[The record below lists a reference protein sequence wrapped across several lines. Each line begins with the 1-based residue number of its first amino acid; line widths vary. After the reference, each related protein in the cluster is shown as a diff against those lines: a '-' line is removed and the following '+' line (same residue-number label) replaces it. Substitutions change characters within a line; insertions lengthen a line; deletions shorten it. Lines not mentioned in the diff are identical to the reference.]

1 MRINPPL
8 LAAGLLLN
16 LTTLTAEAALAPYSS
31 AGQSLVYSSVS
42 DVTWTGDA
50 NLLCSLITSQGYNNV
65 VNAIIAA
72 SPVITDTPNY
82 YDGSYN
88 NYDGENSRP
97 YSGTYSITAG
107 DFSANG
113 LVSWFGAQAF
123 VGYLNTIN
131 YAGSQQWA
139 LPSAG
144 ANPQGGFNQTGGQF
158 GQLYYNELDALA
170 YPGTNGSD
178 YGILHD
184 GSYETY
190 GNAGPFANA
199 QTSTYWSGTEYAP
212 SPESTWVFNTDI
224 GVEHTPSKLA
234 RLYAWA
240 VSPGQVSAVPVPGAV
255 WLFGTGLL
263 GLLGLKRCG
272 HAG

>member
-8 LAAGLLLN
+8 LATGLLLN
-16 LTTLTAEAALAPYSS
+16 LTTLTAEATLTPYTSG
-31 AGQSLVYSSVS
+31 GQSLVYSSVS

-50 NLLCSLITSQGYNNV
+50 NLLGTMITSQGYNNV

-82 YDGSYN
+82 FDGSYN
-88 NYDGENSRP
+88 NYDGENNRP
-97 YSGTYSITAG
+97 FSGTYSITAG

-113 LVSWFGAQAF
+113 YVSWFGAQAF

-139 LPSAG
+139 LPTAG
-144 ANPQGGFNQTGGQF
+144 ADPEFDYNQTRSQL
-158 GQLYYNELDALA
+158 GQLFYIELGGNLSANIPNTANFTNEQA
-170 YPGTNGSD
+170 YS
-178 YGILHD
+178 
-184 GSYETY
+184 
-190 GNAGPFANA
+190 
-199 QTSTYWSGTEYAP
+199 WSGTEHAR
-212 SPESTWVFNTDI
+212 SPHAAWGFDMGYGYLPLKNY
-224 GVEHTPSKLA
+224 P
-234 RLYAWA
+234 LYAWA
-240 VSPGQVSAVPVPGAV
+240 VSPGQVSAVPVPGAT
-255 WLFGTGLL
+255 WLFGTGLV